1 MQKFEIS
8 ENAPLP
14 LKITPPNLRKVVS
27 RKRLY
32 DLINAP
38 PHAPLIW
45 ISGPAGFGKTTLAK
59 TFLDSVQC
67 PFLWYKVDSRDVDL
81 ITFLHF
87 FGRMVGA
94 HLRNTGGMSPQFE
107 KELPFNSKTFCEAFL
122 SSIAE
127 PLTIVFDNYQDA
139 PDDSPLAAAIRT
151 LLDQIPPGLRFIF
164 ISREEPPAFFAK
176 YYACYGMKKI
186 GWKDLQLS
194 LPEAVQIAKIRG
206 HRLPKSVTNEIF
218 KCSKGWAA
226 GFALLLESRRPE
238 ENLGCSEENRPRII
252 FDYFEELIEK
262 ISPECKEFLFN
273 TAFLPFITQEMTE
286 HFRSDRLPVFILD
299 QLCNDNLFTTRIP
312 GSEERYIYHPL
323 FQEFLQKKA
332 KETYTKAQ
340 LKEIWQRCGWFI
352 AKNNPETA
360 LGFFILAEDW
370 KSLEKLMQKYGPML
384 VSTGR
389 FDLLSQ
395 LTTQIP
401 AGTKNQL
408 PWLLYWSAVSV
419 MSRDPEKAREKFEKA
434 FHLAEYA
441 GQLEGVLLAWCGI
454 IETIGISK
462 KNLSDL
468 DKWIARIEAL
478 LPMVSRFPSPEI
490 QSQITFAMTVA
501 LVLRSRD
508 HFEIER
514 WTKES
519 LCIEPGIELLVSQ
532 SHVMRQLVI
541 HSFWMGKIEQGV
553 HYLSRLKQRAEQ
565 PDVPPMVTL
574 NCHLGQ
580 AAFGMFTGDYDQ
592 CLQAM
597 SKGLQLA
604 EENGIH
610 GMDPFF
616 RGYAAVSALDREEI
630 QLAEQIEEELAA
642 HLRNGDIKGESLSAI
657 ITARIFL
664 LRGSP
669 HEAIRTLGAA
679 YRQKKLMDY
688 PIVLGCMHLL
698 SANAHLFAGNV
709 NKAREHL
716 LKARQIM
723 VITGSEFVLFL
734 SDMLTAQISLEQ
746 GEHEK
751 CRSLLTMVLH
761 RGRKLGFHYHFVDHP
776 AATTNLLSFALK
788 EGIEPEYVGRLI
800 GKRRLMP
807 NKSIVTLEEWPWQF
821 RMRTLGRFS
830 IEREGNPLTF
840 HHKVPQKPLALLKL
854 LICHGG
860 ISVPEHFL
868 TETLWPDAEGDNAKS
883 SFSTTLG
890 RLRRILG
897 DEKVLQYSDR
907 HLTLNPDLCWVDLW
921 SFEKELAPI
930 RKHGSD
936 LSMVRLRLNRLIEL
950 YRGPFL
956 FGEKNEQDYALARE
970 RLSQKF
976 ETAVLRLVIHLE
988 EAGHLDEAIEAYENC
1003 LERESTIESFYGNL
1017 MRCYAALGMKQNALQ
1032 TFNRC
1037 QKVLSRI
1044 LGVTPSQKVREMKR
1058 NIEKISRA

>member
-1 MQKFEIS
+1 MLNFFEFA

-14 LKITPPNLRKVVS
+14 LKITPPNLRKVVR
-27 RKRLY
+27 RKSLY

-59 TFLDSVQC
+59 TFLDSLRY
-67 PFLWYKVDSRDVDL
+67 PFLWYKVDSRDMDL

-87 FGRMVGA
+87 FGRMIGA
-94 HLRNTGGMSPQFE
+94 HLRNTGGVSPQFE
-107 KELPFNSKTFCEAFL
+107 RELPFNYKTFCEAFL
-122 SSIAE
+122 SSISE

-139 PDDSPLAAAIRT
+139 PDDSPLAEVIRT
-151 LLDQIPPGLRFIF
+151 LLDQIPPSLRFIF
-164 ISREEPPAFFAK
+164 ISREEPPPFFAK
-176 YYACYGMKKI
+176 YYACYGMKRI
-186 GWKDLQLS
+186 GWKDLLLS
-194 LPEAVQIAKIRG
+194 LPEAIQIAKIRG
-206 HRLPKSVTNEIF
+206 HRLPKSVTSEIL
-218 KCSKGWAA
+218 KCSNGWAA

-238 ENLGCSEENRPRII
+238 ENLGCSEQNRPRII
-252 FDYFEELIEK
+252 FDYFEELVEK
-262 ISPECKEFLFN
+262 ISPECKNFLFN

-286 HFRSDRLPVFILD
+286 SFRSDRLPVFILD
-299 QLCNDNLFTTRIP
+299 QLCNDNLFTTRIA
-312 GSEERYIYHPL
+312 GSEDRYVYHSL
-323 FQEFLQKKA
+323 FREFLQKKA
-332 KETYTKAQ
+332 KETYSKSQ
-340 LKEIWQRCGWFI
+340 LQEIWHRCGWLI
-352 AKNNPETA
+352 AQIDPETA
-360 LGFFILAEDW
+360 FGFFILAEDW
-370 KSLEKLMQKYGPML
+370 KSLEKLMQECGPML

-389 FDLLSQ
+389 FDA
-395 LTTQIP
+395 LTKLTAQIP

-419 MSRDPEKAREKFEKA
+419 MPKDAEKARANFEKA
-434 FHLAEYA
+434 FHLAECA
-441 GQLEGVLLAWCGI
+441 GQLEAVLLAWCGI

-468 DKWIARIEAL
+468 DTWITRIQAL
-478 LPMVSRFPSPEI
+478 LPMVSSFPSPDI
-490 QSQITFAMTVA
+490 QSHITFAMTVA

-508 HFEIER
+508 HLEIER
-514 WTKES
+514 WTKET
-519 LCIEPGIELLVSQ
+519 LCIEPGIELHASQ

-565 PDVPPMVTL
+565 PDVPPMIML
-574 NCHLGQ
+574 NYHLGQ

-610 GMDPFF
+610 EMDPFF
-616 RGYAAVSALDREEI
+616 RGYAAVCALDRGEI
-630 QLAEQIEEELAA
+630 QLAEQIGKELAA

-669 HEAIRTLGAA
+669 DEAIRTLGTA

-688 PIVLGCMHLL
+688 PIILGCMHLL
-698 SANAHLFAGNV
+698 SANANLFAGYL

-716 LKARQIM
+716 LKARQII
-723 VITGSEFVLFL
+723 VITQSEFVLFL

-746 GEHEK
+746 GEHQK

-761 RGRKLGFHYHFVDHP
+761 RGRKQEFHYHFVDHP

-788 EGIEPEYVGRLI
+788 EGIEPEYVRRIINKRKLI
-800 GKRRLMP
+800 P
-807 NKSIVTLEEWPWQF
+807 NDTLTFEEWPWQF
-821 RMRTLGRFS
+821 RIRTLGRFS
-830 IEREGNPLTF
+830 IEREGNPVTF
-840 HHKVPQKPLALLKL
+840 HHKVPQKPMALLKL

-868 TETLWPDAEGDNAKS
+868 TEALWPDAEGDNAKS

-907 HLTLNPDLCWVDLW
+907 HLTLNPGLCWVDLW
-921 SFEKELAPI
+921 SFEKELEAI
-930 RKHGSD
+930 RKHSSD

-950 YRGPFL
+950 YRGPLL
-956 FGEKNEQDYALARE
+956 FGEKNEQDYALTRE

-976 ETAVLRLVIHLE
+976 ETAVLRLVSHLE
-988 EAGHLDEAIEAYENC
+988 EAGHLDEAVEVYENC
-1003 LERESTIESFYGNL
+1003 LERESTIESFYEGL

-1037 QKVLSRI
+1037 QKVLSRV
-1044 LGVTPSQKVREMKR
+1044 LGVTPSQKVREIKK
-1058 NIEKISRA
+1058 NIGKIARS